1 MIFLRLSDGLGNQLF
16 QYAYARYL
24 QEKYKE
30 IIWINI
36 ESYQDNKER
45 SFSLSHFKLNPN
57 VYVLDGIWGKLN
69 YKHIEYTIDKYRKK
83 LHRRE
88 YTDIEDTNNKEMLAQ
103 KKGIHFAMPS
113 PFKYYQFPM
122 TKKKN
127 KLAIGYFQS
136 EKYFQEIRSTI
147 IKEFELKEKLP
158 KNVKELMKEMGKQN
172 SVCVH
177 IRRGDYLKI
186 KWKELNICDE
196 NYYLS
201 AMDLIA
207 ESVENPIFYIFSN
220 SEADLKW
227 IEKNYHFKYPVQ
239 YINMNNPDYVELK
252 LMSACKHFIISNST
266 FSWWAQYLS
275 SNQDKVVV
283 APDRWYKSNTY
294 SDKDIY
300 MDSWKRVKV

>member
-16 QYAYARYL
+16 QYAYARCL

-36 ESYQDNKER
+36 ESYKDNGER
-45 SFSLSHFKLNPN
+45 EYSLSHFKLNPN
-57 VYVLDGIWGKLN
+57 VYVLDNIWGKLH
-69 YKHIEYTIDKYRKK
+69 YKYIEHVIDKERKERVK
-83 LHRRE
+83 KQ
-88 YTDIEDTNNKEMLAQ
+88 YTDIEDTNNKEMIAK
-103 KKGIHFAMPS
+103 KKGICLALPS

-122 TKKKN
+122 TKRKN

-136 EKYFQEIRSTI
+136 EKYFREIRDII
-147 IKEFELKEKLP
+147 IKEFTLKEPLP
-158 KNVKELMKEMGKQN
+158 ENVKKLMKVMSKQN

-196 NYYLS
+196 NYYLQ
-201 AMDLIA
+201 AMDVIA
-207 ESVENPIFYIFSN
+207 ENVAEPVFYIFSN
-220 SEADLKW
+220 SETDLKW

-239 YINMNNPDYVELK
+239 YVNMNNPDYVELK
-252 LMSACKHFIISNST
+252 LMSACKHFVISNST

-283 APDRWYKSNTY
+283 APDRWYKSSKY
-294 SDKDIY
+294 SDEYIY
-300 MDSWKRVKV
+300 MDTWKRVKV